1 MSTTKT
7 ENQHP
12 RFSSGPIPH
21 PFNRDEPEPEEIPEG
36 FRLVHG
42 LEVPMITRRSSYPF
56 AEMRLHDAIIF
67 DTERQLKNAL
77 QAARTF
83 RKHSPKFKVSGR
95 KISKGQYLGKYAI
108 IRVQ

>member
-1 MSTTKT
+1 MNTTES
-7 ENQHP
+7 ENKHAHFTGRP
-12 RFSSGPIPH
+12 FPH
-21 PFNRDEPEPEEIPEG
+21 PLNPDELEPPEHREG

-42 LEVPMITRRSSYPF
+42 MEIPMIVRRSSYPF

-67 DTERQLKNAL
+67 DTSRELKNAL

-95 KISKGQYLGKYAI
+95 KISRGTYAGKFAI